1 MTPQHQAKVQTAIK
15 KVQGQVNLVQKMLEE
30 KRYCVDIAQQVNAA
44 IGLLKKINS
53 TILESHLV
61 SCGGTKLNSKDSAER
76 QAFAEELIKAFTLT
90 NNK

>member
-1 MTPQHQAKVQTAIK
+1 MTPQHYAKVQTSIK
-15 KVQGQVNLVQKMLEE
+15 KVQGQINLINNMMEE

-61 SCGGTKLNSKDSAER
+61 SCGGAKLNSKDAAER
-76 QAFAEELIKAFTLT
+76 QAFAEELIKAFTLN

>member
-1 MTPQHQAKVQTAIK
+1 MTPQHQTKVQINLK
-15 KVQGQVNLVQKMLEE
+15 KVQGQINLINKMMDE

-53 TILESHLV
+53 TILESHLI
-61 SCGGTKLNSKDSAER
+61 SCGGAKLNSKDAVER
-76 QAFAEELIKAFTLT
+76 QAFAEELIKAFTLN

>member
-1 MTPQHQAKVQTAIK
+1 MTPAHHAKVQTSIK
-15 KVQGQVNLVQKMLEE
+15 KVQGQINLINKMLDE

-61 SCGGTKLNSKDSAER
+61 SCGGAKLNSQDATER

>member
-1 MTPQHQAKVQTAIK
+1 MTPQHQAKVQTSIK
-15 KVQGQVNLVQKMLEE
+15 KVQGQINLINKMLEE

-61 SCGGTKLNSKDSAER
+61 SCGGAKLNSKDEKER
-76 QAFAEELIKAFTLT
+76 QDFAEELIKAFTLT